1 MFILVIN
8 PKFIK
13 DSYVL
18 EKTNLVI
25 LADNSSSI
33 KNAAASEELSNTLGY
48 LLESRDLNDKFEV
61 SSYIFG
67 NEINTEDTLSFDDPL
82 TNIGKALT
90 TVNNIHGGEINHYV
104 KCSRRPFSC

>member
-33 KNAAASEELSNTLGY
+33 KNAGASEELSNTLGY

-90 TVNNIHGGEINHYV
+90 TVNNIHGGENTALLV
-104 KCSRRPFSC
+104 